1 MPIDPLALFVALPVL
16 GLTGLFVYF
25 VRQSSIEADIGDQLD
40 MAEGRRNG
48 YWASS
53 IILAGVYV
61 LTGMPKVSGL
71 GDTMHRFREWGYSED
86 FMMFI
91 GATEFVAGIFLLIP
105 RTSLYAAGYL
115 SIIMTGAIY
124 THLAFDTWIWALLPA
139 GCLAFLL
146 FIAYEDWDRRD
157 SW

>member
-1 MPIDPLALFVALPVL
+1 MPIDPMALFVAIPVL
-16 GLTGLFVYF
+16 GLTGFFVYF
-25 VRQSSIEADIGDQLD
+25 IRQSSIEADVEADLD
-40 MAEGRRNG
+40 MAKGRRNG

-71 GDTMHRFREWGYSED
+71 GDVMHRFQNWGYSED

-91 GATEFVAGIFLLIP
+91 GASEFVAGIFLLVP
-105 RTSLYAAGYL
+105 RASLFAAGYL

-124 THLAFDTWIWALLPA
+124 THLAFDTWVWALLPA

-146 FIAYEDWDRRD
+146 FIAYEDWDRRGGL
-157 SW
+157 

>member
-1 MPIDPLALFVALPVL
+1 MPLDPLALFVAIPIL
-16 GLTGLFVYF
+16 GLTALFVYF
-25 VRQSSIEADIGDQLD
+25 VRQSSIEADIGAELD
-40 MAEGRRNG
+40 MAKGRRNG

-53 IILAGVYV
+53 VILAGVYI

-71 GDTMHRFREWGYSED
+71 GDVMHRFQEWGYSEN

-139 GCLAFLL
+139 GCLAFLA

>member
-1 MPIDPLALFVALPVL
+1 MPIDPLALFVAIPIL
-16 GLTGLFVYF
+16 GLTALFVYF
-25 VRQSSIEADIGDQLD
+25 VRQSSIEADIGGELD
-40 MAEGRRNG
+40 MAKGRRNG

-53 IILAGVYV
+53 VILAGVYI

-71 GDTMHRFREWGYSED
+71 GDVMHRFQEWGYSEN

-139 GCLAFLL
+139 GCLAFLA